1 MPVAVI
7 AVSMLIALFAATPS
21 EASPS
26 CMSKTEARQRFG
38 SMHIYW
44 HGRDH
49 CWDATPT
56 GRVTHIHKAPRKT
69 RIAEAQRHVD
79 RTNWHD
85 SMSAMLPGDEPG
97 QDRRMPWTSRWVD
110 IEPSRSQLD
119 PPRVDIVRVEPSA
132 AIERK
137 PEPTVS
143 PQVKLLALISI
154 GMALTLA
161 TIEFL
166 FRRTAAG

>member
-1 MPVAVI
+1 
-7 AVSMLIALFAATPS
+7 
-21 EASPS
+21 
-26 CMSKTEARQRFG
+26 
-38 SMHIYW
+38 
-44 HGRDH
+44 
-49 CWDATPT
+49 
-56 GRVTHIHKAPRKT
+56 
-69 RIAEAQRHVD
+69 
-79 RTNWHD
+79 
-85 SMSAMLPGDEPG
+85 
-97 QDRRMPWTSRWVD
+97 MPWTSRWVD